1 MHYKGRKFI
10 QVHSEAEYLIEKKI
24 KINKIS
30 YYPIVCLIFKCKNSQ
45 EVQMTRNC
53 QKVWLADAAL
63 ERLETLLCIS
73 TDPGLIRHFIALGP
87 YFVLRVKCSEV
98 RIAALQPFSLLT
110 CCIP

>member
-30 YYPIVCLIFKCKNSQ
+30 YYPIVCLIFKRKNSQ

-63 ERLETLLCIS
+63 ERLETLMHQHRPRV
-73 TDPGLIRHFIALGP
+73 DQALYSFRSLFGTQ
-87 YFVLRVKCSEV
+87 SEV
-98 RIAALQPFSLLT
+98 L
-110 CCIP
+110 